1 MEVELIH
8 KPCDI
13 NIAYTKYNSDLRLFE
28 LDYDR
33 LYYEWFK
40 DAIQIPPTNVRLIPH
55 GITIKNPITTEYC
68 VFQLTYYEG
77 DTNVDVNEILPN
89 EIARFAAWHGDPNEL
104 YYQLSITKPIAE
116 DQENGGW
123 VDMSDAFNNTWKPYI
138 PTGVDPYND
147 AYIDADDIGKV
158 YNGNSSLDADM
169 MMKIAEWYSRVK

>member
-40 DAIQIPPTNVRLIPH
+40 DAIQIPPNNVRLIPH

-68 VFQLTYYEG
+68 VFQLMYYEG
-77 DTNVDVNEILPN
+77 DTNVDVNKIQPN
-89 EIARFAAWHGDPNEL
+89 EVARFGAWHGDPNEL
-104 YYQLSITKPIAE
+104 YYQLSITKPAVASDDE
-116 DQENGGW
+116 W

-138 PTGVDPYND
+138 PTFADPYTSEYED
-147 AYIDADDIGKV
+147 MGEA
-158 YNGNSSLDADM
+158 YNGNSTLDADM